1 MATIKDIAKKSG
13 FSVSTVSYALSD
25 DPKIP
30 DKTKQIIKA
39 VARELNYVPN
49 VFARGLKN
57 KGNKNIGVF
66 LAGFKGPVHPAILSG
81 IGNVIEQTNGEYKLI
96 ATTADENLKLIAIPE
111 MSERATCTAS
121 GRLLAAEAELL
132 PGLVVDNMALVRSLA
147 IKFKDRGTEYED
159 LVQIGTIGMLK
170 AIRSFDVERGTAF
183 STYAVPL
190 IVGEIR
196 KHLRDDGPIKVGRE
210 YKRMGAILL
219 GERNRIIAQ
228 TGRDPSIG
236 ELARHCGVSVED
248 AAVAMDAVA
257 PVSSLSETVYEDGL
271 TLEGT
276 LPDRDSADETE
287 RMLDRLALSQAIGQL
302 DPLWRKI
309 VLLRYW
315 RNMTQQQVAMTLG
328 LSQVKVSRE
337 EKKIM
342 ERLRELLGGA

>member
-1 MATIKDIAKKSG
+1 MDIEN
-13 FSVSTVSYALSD
+13 TVAQERIE
-25 DPKIP
+25 KN
-30 DKTKQIIKA
+30 
-39 VARELNYVPN
+39 REL
-49 VFARGLKN
+49 L
-57 KGNKNIGVF
+57 I
-66 LAGFKGPVHPAILSG
+66 LAAQG
-81 IGNVIEQTNGEYKLI
+81 
-96 ATTADENLKLIAIPE
+96 D
-111 MSERATCTAS
+111 ERAT
-121 GRLLAAEAELL
+121 EQ
-132 PGLVVDNMALVRSLA
+132 LVVDNMPLVRSVA

-210 YKRMGAILL
+210 YKRMGAALL
-219 GERNRIIAQ
+219 GERNRIMAS
-228 TGRDPSIG
+228 TGRDPSIS
-236 ELARHCGVSVED
+236 ELAVRCGVSAED
-248 AAVAMDAVA
+248 AAVALDAVA
-257 PVSSLSETVYEDGL
+257 PVSSLSETVYDDGGL

-276 LPDRDSADETE
+276 LPDQDSADETE
-287 RMLDRLALSQAIGQL
+287 RMLDKLALSQAISRL

-315 RNMTQQQVAMTLG
+315 RNMTQQQVATALG

>member
-1 MATIKDIAKKSG
+1 MIDIESTIAQER
-13 FSVSTVSYALSD
+13 T
-25 DPKIP
+25 
-30 DKTKQIIKA
+30 Q
-39 VARELNYVPN
+39 
-49 VFARGLKN
+49 KN
-57 KGNKNIGVF
+57 RD
-66 LAGFKGPVHPAILSG
+66 L
-81 IGNVIEQTNGEYKLI
+81 LI
-96 ATTADENLKLIAIPE
+96 
-111 MSERATCTAS
+111 
-121 GRLLAAEAELL
+121 LAAQGNEQALEQ
-132 PGLVVDNMALVRSLA
+132 LVVDNMALVRSVA

-210 YKRMGAILL
+210 YKRMGAALL

-228 TGRDPSIG
+228 TGKDPAIG
-236 ELARHCGVSVED
+236 ELANRCGVSVED
-248 AAVAMDAVA
+248 AAIALDAVA

-287 RMLDRLALSQAIGQL
+287 RMLDRLALTQAISQL

-315 RNMTQQQVAMTLG
+315 RNMTQQQVANTLG

>member
-1 MATIKDIAKKSG
+1 MDIEI
-13 FSVSTVSYALSD
+13 TVAQERIE
-25 DPKIP
+25 KN
-30 DKTKQIIKA
+30 
-39 VARELNYVPN
+39 REL
-49 VFARGLKN
+49 L
-57 KGNKNIGVF
+57 I
-66 LAGFKGPVHPAILSG
+66 LAKQGDSQAL
-81 IGNVIEQTNGEYKLI
+81 
-96 ATTADENLKLIAIPE
+96 
-111 MSERATCTAS
+111 ER
-121 GRLLAAEAELL
+121 
-132 PGLVVDNMALVRSLA
+132 LVVDNMALVRSVAL
-147 IKFKDRGTEYED
+147 KFKDRGTEFED

-170 AIRSFDVERGTAF
+170 AIRSFEVERGTAF

-210 YKRMGAILL
+210 YKRMGAMLL
-219 GERNRIIAQ
+219 CERNRMIGE

-236 ELARHCGVSVED
+236 ELAMRCGISAED
-248 AAVAMDAVA
+248 AAVALDAIA
-257 PVSSLSETVYEDGL
+257 PISSLSETVYDDGGL

-287 RMLDRLALSQAIGQL
+287 RMFDRLALSQAISQL

-315 RNMTQQQVAMTLG
+315 RNMTQQQVANTLG

>member
-1 MATIKDIAKKSG
+1 MDIEN
-13 FSVSTVSYALSD
+13 TVAQERIE
-25 DPKIP
+25 KN
-30 DKTKQIIKA
+30 
-39 VARELNYVPN
+39 REL
-49 VFARGLKN
+49 L
-57 KGNKNIGVF
+57 I
-66 LAGFKGPVHPAILSG
+66 LAAQG
-81 IGNVIEQTNGEYKLI
+81 
-96 ATTADENLKLIAIPE
+96 D
-111 MSERATCTAS
+111 ERAT
-121 GRLLAAEAELL
+121 EQ
-132 PGLVVDNMALVRSLA
+132 LVVDNMPLVRSVA

-210 YKRMGAILL
+210 YKRMGAALL
-219 GERNRIIAQ
+219 GERNRIMAN
-228 TGRDPSIG
+228 TGREPSLS
-236 ELARHCGVSVED
+236 ELAERCGVSAED
-248 AAVAMDAVA
+248 AAVALDAVA
-257 PVSSLSETVYEDGL
+257 PVSSLSETVYDDGGL

-315 RNMTQQQVAMTLG
+315 RNMTQQQVATALG

>member
-1 MATIKDIAKKSG
+1 MIDIEN
-13 FSVSTVSYALSD
+13 TVAQERIE
-25 DPKIP
+25 KN
-30 DKTKQIIKA
+30 
-39 VARELNYVPN
+39 REL
-49 VFARGLKN
+49 
-57 KGNKNIGVF
+57 
-66 LAGFKGPVHPAILSG
+66 
-81 IGNVIEQTNGEYKLI
+81 LI
-96 ATTADENLKLIAIPE
+96 
-111 MSERATCTAS
+111 
-121 GRLLAAEAELL
+121 LAAQGDEQATER
-132 PGLVVDNMALVRSLA
+132 LVVDNMPLVRSVAL
-147 IKFKDRGTEYED
+147 KFKDRGTEYED

-210 YKRMGAILL
+210 YKRMGAALL
-219 GERNRIIAQ
+219 GERNRIMAS
-228 TGRDPSIG
+228 TGRDPSIS
-236 ELARHCGVSVED
+236 ELAARCGVSAED
-248 AAVAMDAVA
+248 AAVALDAVA
-257 PVSSLSETVYEDGL
+257 PVSSLSETVYDDGGL

-276 LPDRDSADETE
+276 LPDQDSADETD

-315 RNMTQQQVAMTLG
+315 RNMTQQQVATALG

>member
-1 MATIKDIAKKSG
+1 MTPQERIEKN
-13 FSVSTVSYALSD
+13 
-25 DPKIP
+25 
-30 DKTKQIIKA
+30 
-39 VARELNYVPN
+39 RELLIR
-49 VFARGLKN
+49 AKEGD
-57 KGNKNIGVF
+57 
-66 LAGFKGPVHPAILSG
+66 
-81 IGNVIEQTNGEYKLI
+81 EQALEQ
-96 ATTADENLKLIAIPE
+96 
-111 MSERATCTAS
+111 
-121 GRLLAAEAELL
+121 
-132 PGLVVDNMALVRSLA
+132 LVVDNMALVRSVA
-147 IKFKDRGTEYED
+147 AKFKDRGTEYED

-170 AIRSFDVERGTAF
+170 AIRSFEIERGTAF

-210 YKRMGAILL
+210 YKRIGAVLL
-219 GERNRIIAQ
+219 GERNRIMGES
-228 TGRDPSIG
+228 GRDPTIG
-236 ELARHCGVSVED
+236 ELAACCGISIEE
-248 AAVAMDAVA
+248 AAVALDALA
-257 PVSSLSETVYEDGL
+257 PISSLSETVYDEGGL

-315 RNMTQQQVAMTLG
+315 RNMTQQQVALALG

>member
-1 MATIKDIAKKSG
+1 MNIEN
-13 FSVSTVSYALSD
+13 TVAQERIE
-25 DPKIP
+25 KN
-30 DKTKQIIKA
+30 
-39 VARELNYVPN
+39 REL
-49 VFARGLKN
+49 L
-57 KGNKNIGVF
+57 I
-66 LAGFKGPVHPAILSG
+66 LAQTGD
-81 IGNVIEQTNGEYKLI
+81 EQAL
-96 ATTADENLKLIAIPE
+96 
-111 MSERATCTAS
+111 ER
-121 GRLLAAEAELL
+121 
-132 PGLVVDNMALVRSLA
+132 LVVDNMALVRSVA
-147 IKFKDRGTEYED
+147 IKFKDRGTELED

-170 AIRSFDVERGTAF
+170 AIRSFEVERGTAF

-210 YKRMGAILL
+210 YKRMGAVLL
-219 GERNRIIAQ
+219 GERNRIMAES
-228 TGRDPSIG
+228 GKDPSIK
-236 ELARHCGVSVED
+236 ELALRCGVSAED
-248 AAVAMDAVA
+248 AAVALDAIA
-257 PVSSLSETVYEDGL
+257 PITSLSETVYDDGGL

-287 RMLDRLALSQAIGQL
+287 RMFDRLALSQAIGQL

-315 RNMTQQQVAMTLG
+315 RNMTQQQVANTLG

>member
-1 MATIKDIAKKSG
+1 MDIERVVVPERTQKNRDLLVLAQAG
-13 FSVSTVSYALSD
+13 DEQAL
-25 DPKIP
+25 
-30 DKTKQIIKA
+30 
-39 VARELNYVPN
+39 
-49 VFARGLKN
+49 
-57 KGNKNIGVF
+57 
-66 LAGFKGPVHPAILSG
+66 
-81 IGNVIEQTNGEYKLI
+81 
-96 ATTADENLKLIAIPE
+96 
-111 MSERATCTAS
+111 ER
-121 GRLLAAEAELL
+121 
-132 PGLVVDNMALVRSLA
+132 LVVDNMALVRSVA
-147 IKFKDRGTEYED
+147 IKFKDRGTEFED

-210 YKRMGAILL
+210 YKRMGAMLL
-219 GERNRIIAQ
+219 AERNRIMSES
-228 TGRDPSIG
+228 GKDPSIG
-236 ELARHCGVSVED
+236 ELAARCGVSAED
-248 AAVAMDAVA
+248 AAVALDAIA
-257 PVSSLSETVYEDGL
+257 PISSLSETVYDDGAL

-287 RMLDRLALSQAIGQL
+287 RMFDRLALSQAIGQL

-315 RNMTQQQVAMTLG
+315 RNMTQQQVALTLG

>member
-1 MATIKDIAKKSG
+1 MAQEGDEQ
-13 FSVSTVSYALSD
+13 AL
-25 DPKIP
+25 
-30 DKTKQIIKA
+30 
-39 VARELNYVPN
+39 
-49 VFARGLKN
+49 
-57 KGNKNIGVF
+57 
-66 LAGFKGPVHPAILSG
+66 
-81 IGNVIEQTNGEYKLI
+81 
-96 ATTADENLKLIAIPE
+96 
-111 MSERATCTAS
+111 ER
-121 GRLLAAEAELL
+121 
-132 PGLVVDNMALVRSLA
+132 LVVENMALVRSVA
-147 IKFKDRGTEYED
+147 VKFKDRGTEYED

-170 AIRSFDVERGTAF
+170 AIRSFEVERGTAF

-219 GERNRIIAQ
+219 GERNRMVAQ
-228 TGRDPSIG
+228 NGREPSIK
-236 ELARHCGVSVED
+236 ELAVRCGIAPED
-248 AAVAMDAVA
+248 AAVALDAVA
-257 PVSSLSETVYEDGL
+257 PVSSLSETVYDDSGL

-287 RMLDRLALSQAIGQL
+287 RMFDRLALAQAIGQL

-315 RNMTQQQVAMTLG
+315 RNMTQQQVANTLG

-342 ERLRELLGGA
+342 ERLRELLSGA

>member
-1 MATIKDIAKKSG
+1 MIDIESTIAQERTQKN
-13 FSVSTVSYALSD
+13 
-25 DPKIP
+25 
-30 DKTKQIIKA
+30 
-39 VARELNYVPN
+39 REL
-49 VFARGLKN
+49 
-57 KGNKNIGVF
+57 
-66 LAGFKGPVHPAILSG
+66 
-81 IGNVIEQTNGEYKLI
+81 LI
-96 ATTADENLKLIAIPE
+96 
-111 MSERATCTAS
+111 
-121 GRLLAAEAELL
+121 LAAQGNEQALEQ
-132 PGLVVDNMALVRSLA
+132 LVVDNMALVRSVA
-147 IKFKDRGTEYED
+147 IKFRDRGTEYED

-210 YKRMGAILL
+210 YKRMGAALL

-228 TGRDPSIG
+228 TGKDPAIG
-236 ELARHCGVSVED
+236 ELANRCGVSVED
-248 AAVAMDAVA
+248 AAIALDAVA

-276 LPDRDSADETE
+276 LPDHDSADETE
-287 RMLDRLALSQAIGQL
+287 RMLDRLALTQAISQL

-315 RNMTQQQVAMTLG
+315 RNMTQQQVANTLG

-337 EKKIM
+337 EKKIL
-342 ERLRELLGGA
+342 EFLRGEMIT

>member
-1 MATIKDIAKKSG
+1 MITIEN
-13 FSVSTVSYALSD
+13 TVAQERIE
-25 DPKIP
+25 KN
-30 DKTKQIIKA
+30 
-39 VARELNYVPN
+39 REL
-49 VFARGLKN
+49 L
-57 KGNKNIGVF
+57 I
-66 LAGFKGPVHPAILSG
+66 LAGQGDEHAL
-81 IGNVIEQTNGEYKLI
+81 EQ
-96 ATTADENLKLIAIPE
+96 
-111 MSERATCTAS
+111 
-121 GRLLAAEAELL
+121 
-132 PGLVVDNMALVRSLA
+132 LVVDNMALVRSVA

-210 YKRMGAILL
+210 YKRMGAALL

-228 TGRDPSIG
+228 TGRDPSIS
-236 ELARHCGVSVED
+236 ELAGHCGLSVEE

-257 PVSSLSETVYEDGL
+257 PVTSLFETVYEDGL
-271 TLEGT
+271 TLEGM

-287 RMLDRLALSQAIGQL
+287 RMLDRLALSQAISQL

-315 RNMTQQQVAMTLG
+315 RNMTQQQVAVTLG

>member
-1 MATIKDIAKKSG
+1 MDIENTIAQERIEKN
-13 FSVSTVSYALSD
+13 
-25 DPKIP
+25 
-30 DKTKQIIKA
+30 
-39 VARELNYVPN
+39 REL
-49 VFARGLKN
+49 L
-57 KGNKNIGVF
+57 I
-66 LAGFKGPVHPAILSG
+66 LAAQG
-81 IGNVIEQTNGEYKLI
+81 
-96 ATTADENLKLIAIPE
+96 D
-111 MSERATCTAS
+111 ERAT
-121 GRLLAAEAELL
+121 EQ
-132 PGLVVDNMALVRSLA
+132 LVVDNMPLVRSVA

-210 YKRMGAILL
+210 YKRMGAALL
-219 GERNRIIAQ
+219 GERNRIMAS
-228 TGRDPSIG
+228 TGRDPSIS
-236 ELARHCGVSVED
+236 ELAARCGVSAED
-248 AAVAMDAVA
+248 AAVALDAVA
-257 PVSSLSETVYEDGL
+257 PVSSLSETVYDDGGL

-276 LPDRDSADETE
+276 LPDQDSADETD

-309 VLLRYW
+309 LLLRYW
-315 RNMTQQQVAMTLG
+315 RNMTQQQVANVLG

>member
-1 MATIKDIAKKSG
+1 MINIET
-13 FSVSTVSYALSD
+13 TVAQERIE
-25 DPKIP
+25 KN
-30 DKTKQIIKA
+30 
-39 VARELNYVPN
+39 REL
-49 VFARGLKN
+49 L
-57 KGNKNIGVF
+57 I
-66 LAGFKGPVHPAILSG
+66 LAGQGD
-81 IGNVIEQTNGEYKLI
+81 EQALEQ
-96 ATTADENLKLIAIPE
+96 
-111 MSERATCTAS
+111 
-121 GRLLAAEAELL
+121 
-132 PGLVVDNMALVRSLA
+132 LVVDNMALVRSLA

-210 YKRMGAILL
+210 YKRMGATLL
-219 GERNRIIAQ
+219 GERNRIIAS

-257 PVSSLSETVYEDGL
+257 PVSSLSETVHEDGL

-315 RNMTQQQVAMTLG
+315 RNMTQQQVANTLG

>member
-1 MATIKDIAKKSG
+1 MITIET
-13 FSVSTVSYALSD
+13 TVAQERIE
-25 DPKIP
+25 KN
-30 DKTKQIIKA
+30 
-39 VARELNYVPN
+39 REL
-49 VFARGLKN
+49 L
-57 KGNKNIGVF
+57 I
-66 LAGFKGPVHPAILSG
+66 LAGQG
-81 IGNVIEQTNGEYKLI
+81 
-96 ATTADENLKLIAIPE
+96 D
-111 MSERATCTAS
+111 ERA
-121 GRLLAAEAELL
+121 LEQ
-132 PGLVVDNMALVRSLA
+132 LVVDNMALVRSVA

-210 YKRMGAILL
+210 YKRMGATLL
-219 GERNRIIAQ
+219 GERNRMIAQ

-236 ELARHCGVSVED
+236 ELAKHCGMSVED